1 MAVTVLLSSHW
12 HTLHNDV
19 FPVFLYEDT
28 LSGMA
33 LHSWCHVITL
43 RGYSAPALTAEFL
56 LCSIECTVLFVSCLY
71 MKILRAC
78 TRTSTSKHTST
89 SECCCDRQAFDRV
102 LLSAVRQH
110 SGNGL
115 SIQLVKK

>member
-89 SECCCDRQAFDRV
+89 SECCCDWQAFDRV